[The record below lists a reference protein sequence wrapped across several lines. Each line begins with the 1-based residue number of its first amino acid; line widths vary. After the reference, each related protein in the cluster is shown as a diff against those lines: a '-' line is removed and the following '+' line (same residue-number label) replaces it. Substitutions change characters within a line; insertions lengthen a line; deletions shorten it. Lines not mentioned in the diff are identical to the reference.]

1 MRHSGATPHLRIMA
15 MAYFFSNVSPAS
27 DSPDRMPGSPRERF
41 SLLAGMALM
50 ASLMLVSC
58 GDDPLTSRYGG
69 LPAAFGKANKLTVIA
84 DSTWWA
90 EGLHDSVDF
99 TFGAPVLILPAP
111 EPLYDL
117 THFTLRDLEAN
128 PARRELRA
136 YFLISHNG
144 LRGTP
149 LDDLM
154 RKDLG
159 DSLLPPGA
167 PYTVKLIRNRWASG
181 QMQVYIYGQ
190 DQQAVYRA
198 IAERGP
204 ALLAK
209 LSEHDQEILESQTY
223 AARENAILA
232 RRVREHTGMTF
243 RIPGEYLEA
252 LEQDSVLW
260 LRKELKDMTLGLL
273 FQRIPYQSQEQF
285 EKEGFREIHDRMTAI
300 ISSPQ
305 PNLVT
310 RLIIDDRYLP
320 LFFSPLSIGG
330 QYAMEVRGLWRMEND
345 VMGGPFIA
353 CVIQSPDQRDLV
365 LATGFIYGPGKK
377 KREWMQQLEI
387 ILRSGRFSAGSI

>member
-1 MRHSGATPHLRIMA
+1 MRHSGAVPHLRIMA
-15 MAYFFSNVSPAS
+15 MANCSGIVSPTS
-27 DSPDRMPGSPRERF
+27 DSPVRIPGSIRDRLFPLARLA
-41 SLLAGMALM
+41 LLATLV
-50 ASLMLVSC
+50 LVSC
-58 GDDPLTSRYGG
+58 NDDAFTSRYGG
-69 LPAAFGKANKLTVIA
+69 VPSAFGKANKLTVIA
-84 DSTWWA
+84 DSTWWDQ
-90 EGLHDSVDF
+90 GLRDSVDF

-154 RKDLG
+154 RRDLG

-181 QMQVYIYGQ
+181 QILVYIYGQ
-190 DQQAVYRA
+190 DPQAVYRA

-209 LSEHDQEILESQTY
+209 LREHDQEILESQTF

-232 RRVREHTGMTF
+232 RRVREHTGVTF
-243 RIPGEYLEA
+243 RIPGEYIEA

-285 EKEGFREIHDRMTAI
+285 EKEGFREIHDRMTTI
-300 ISSPQ
+300 VSSPQ
-305 PNLVT
+305 PELVT
-310 RLIIDDRYLP
+310 RMIIDDRYLP
-320 LFFSPLSIGG
+320 LFFSPLTIGG

-353 CVIQSPDQRDLV
+353 CVIQSPDQRELV
-365 LATGFIYGPGKK
+365 LATGFVYGPGKS

-387 ILRSGRFSAGSI
+387 ILRSGRFSS